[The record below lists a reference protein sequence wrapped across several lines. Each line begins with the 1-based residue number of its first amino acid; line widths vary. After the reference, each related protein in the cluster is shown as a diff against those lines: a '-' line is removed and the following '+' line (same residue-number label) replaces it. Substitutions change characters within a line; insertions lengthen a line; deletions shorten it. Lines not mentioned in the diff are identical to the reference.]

1 MTSNT
6 KRMPN
11 PIDAQVG
18 SRLRARRIALGMS
31 QTNIADALG
40 LTFQQIQKYEKGTNR
55 IGAGRLYQLAAML
68 KVNPGFF
75 FEDEIG
81 QPPPPSSSADFL
93 TEFLA
98 TPEGV
103 ALMNAFRK
111 VPSATVRRRLLAL
124 VQELADLE
132 N

>member
-11 PIDAQVG
+11 PIDEQVG
-18 SRLRARRIALGMS
+18 SRLRARRMALGRS
-31 QTNIADALG
+31 QTNRAEAIG
-40 LTFQQIQKYEKGTNR
+40 VTFQQIQKYEKGTNR
-55 IGAGRLYQLAAML
+55 IGTRRLYQLAAML
-68 KVNPGFF
+68 NVNPGFF
-75 FEDEIG
+75 FEHEIG
-81 QPPPPSSSADFL
+81 KPRPSSSADVL

-98 TPEGV
+98 TPEGA

-124 VQELADLE
+124 VQKLADLE